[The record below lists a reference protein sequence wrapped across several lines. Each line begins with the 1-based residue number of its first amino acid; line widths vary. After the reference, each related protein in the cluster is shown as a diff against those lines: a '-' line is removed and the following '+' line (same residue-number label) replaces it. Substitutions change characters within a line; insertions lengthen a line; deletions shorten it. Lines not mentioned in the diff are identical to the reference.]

1 MKPLVDGFSTKKS
14 VSTRG
19 FVCLSTLPRASR
31 LSPSY
36 RWEVPTTIE
45 MKSDTWWVGP
55 RPSKSGPSCQIA
67 AMATAGMVRP
77 MLAMSEP

>member
-1 MKPLVDGFSTKKS
+1 MTAGTKYAAN
-14 VSTRG
+14 STRG
-19 FVCLSTLPRASR
+19 RQPCQSVARPGMTVK
-31 LSPSY
+31 
-36 RWEVPTTIE
+36 VPTTIE

>member
-1 MKPLVDGFSTKKS
+1 MLLGGDRQHQVRREQHQMEAACQS
-14 VSTRG
+14 VARSVMTVR
-19 FVCLSTLPRASR
+19 
-31 LSPSY
+31 
-36 RWEVPTTIE
+36 VPTTTE

-55 RPSKSGPSCQIA
+55 RPSKSRPSCQIA